1 MNREEQIKK
10 AHDLLSEGKFEE
22 ARSLVEAIK
31 KHDADELENKASE
44 EQPEE
49 DKTVEETKD
58 EEQEEQKESEPE
70 KQAEDEENTVGYS
83 ADLGQS
89 PFTSFEEQKQPKDE
103 EKRSFEQEGE
113 EENMEKVVLDGK
125 EISQPE
131 TEVRGFLN
139 YVRSHNPKMDLRAL
153 PEGVKST
160 DVGAIIP
167 QDIVT
172 KTKMLPE
179 TVVDLRNLVQTVK
192 VSTPTGKY
200 PILKSTEAV
209 MHTVEELEAN
219 PDLDKPQFENVLYD
233 VDTYR
238 GQIPVSR
245 ESLDDSDEDLGALI
259 ARHIQRITLNTANAQ
274 IVANLKTATAKT
286 VNNLDEIKT
295 IINTEFDPA
304 YNLQFVVSQSFYN
317 EVDLMKDN
325 EGRYLLQPSITAQSG
340 KSLLGLNVTVLS
352 DKLLAGEALNKKVAF
367 LGDPAGFTSFF
378 DRNEMA
384 VRWQEHQHYGEILA
398 AAMRFDVKTVDAAAG
413 KFLTLDTAAA
423 ASAGTGE

>member
-1 MNREEQIKK
+1 MIRLTREEQLGE
-10 AHDLLSEGKFEE
+10 ARRLLSEGQLEE
-22 ARSLVEAIK
+22 ARSLIDSMKEEEQRSAEQKAKAEVKEEK
-31 KHDADELENKASE
+31 PKEDVKEEEPKDEKPKEDVKEKEEDKE
-44 EQPEE
+44 EQPKENKEE
-49 DKTVEETKD
+49 R
-58 EEQEEQKESEPE
+58 
-70 KQAEDEENTVGYS
+70 S
-83 ADLGQS
+83 A
-89 PFTSFEEQKQPKDE
+89 PKGE
-103 EKRSFEQEGE
+103 EK
-113 EENMEKVVLDGK
+113 NMETVVLNGK
-125 EISQPE
+125 EVAGE
-131 TEVRGFLN
+131 KNEVRGFLE
-139 YVRSHNPKMDLRAL
+139 YVRTHNPKADFRAL

-167 QDIVT
+167 EDIVT

-179 TVVDLRNLVQTVK
+179 TVVDLRNLVSTVK
-192 VSTPTGKY
+192 VNTPTGKY

-209 MHTVEELEAN
+209 MHTVAELEAN

-259 ARHIQRITLNTANAQ
+259 ARHIQRIALNTANSK
-274 IVANLKTATAKT
+274 IVANLKTATPKT
-286 VNNLDEIKT
+286 VKNLDDIKT

-325 EGRYLLQPSITAQSG
+325 EGRYMLQPSITAQSG
-340 KSLLGLNVTVLS
+340 KSLLGLDVTVLS
-352 DKLLAGEALNKKVAF
+352 DKLLGEAGDKVAF
-367 LGDPAGFTSFF
+367 LGDPAGFTAFF

-398 AAMRFDVKTVDAAAG
+398 SAMRFDVKTVDANAG
-413 KFLTLDTAAA
+413 KFLTLNTA
-423 ASAGTGE
+423 GE

>member
-1 MNREEQIKK
+1 MIRLTREEQL
-10 AHDLLSEGKFEE
+10 AEARRLLSEGQLEE
-22 ARSLVEAIK
+22 ARSLIDSMKE
-31 KHDADELENKASE
+31 E
-44 EQPEE
+44 EQRSAEQEAKADIKEEKPKEDVKEE
-49 DKTVEETKD
+49 DPKD
-58 EEQEEQKESEPE
+58 EKPKEDVKEKEEVKE
-70 KQAEDEENTVGYS
+70 
-83 ADLGQS
+83 
-89 PFTSFEEQKQPKDE
+89 KQPKENKEERSAPKGE
-103 EKRSFEQEGE
+103 EK
-113 EENMEKVVLDGK
+113 NMETVVLNGK
-125 EISQPE
+125 EVAGE
-131 TEVRGFLN
+131 KNEVRGFLE
-139 YVRSHNPKMDLRAL
+139 YVRTHNPKADFRAL

-167 QDIVT
+167 EDIVT
-172 KTKMLPE
+172 KTRMLPE
-179 TVVDLRNLVQTVK
+179 TVVDLRNMVSTVK
-192 VSTPTGKY
+192 VNTPTGKY

-259 ARHIQRITLNTANAQ
+259 ARHIQRIALNTANAK

-286 VNNLDEIKT
+286 VKNLDEIKT

-304 YNLQFVVSQSFYN
+304 YNLQFVMSQSFYN

-325 EGRYLLQPSITAQSG
+325 EGRYMLQPSVTAQSG

-352 DKLLAGEALNKKVAF
+352 DKLLGGSAGAKVAF
-367 LGDPAGFTSFF
+367 LGDPAGFTAFF

-398 AAMRFDVKTVDAAAG
+398 SAMRFDVKTVDANAG
-413 KFLTLDTAAA
+413 KFLTLTPEVV
-423 ASAGTGE
+423 GG

>member
-22 ARSLVEAIK
+22 ARSLVDAIK
-31 KHDADELENKASE
+31 KHDAEELENKASE

-49 DKTVEETKD
+49 DKIVEETKD
-58 EEQEEQKESEPE
+58 EEKEEPKEPE
-70 KQAEDEENTVGYS
+70 AEKQPEE
-83 ADLGQS
+83 
-89 PFTSFEEQKQPKDE
+89 QPKDE
-103 EKRSFEQEGE
+103 EKRSLEQEGE

-125 EISQPE
+125 DISQPE

-139 YVRSHNPKMDLRAL
+139 YVRSHNPKLDLRAL

-172 KTKMLPE
+172 KTKTLPE

-233 VDTYR
+233 VNTYR

-259 ARHIQRITLNTANAQ
+259 ARHIQRIALNTANAK
-274 IVANLKTATAKT
+274 IVENLKTATPKT
-286 VNNLDEIKT
+286 VKNLDEIKA

-325 EGRYLLQPSITAQSG
+325 EGRYMLQPSITAQSG

-352 DKLLAGEALNKKVAF
+352 DKLLGGSAGAKVAF

-398 AAMRFDVKTVDAAAG
+398 AAMRFDVKKVDAAAG
-413 KFLTLDTAAA
+413 KFLTLTP
-423 ASAGTGE
+423 EVK

>member
-10 AHDLLSEGKFEE
+10 AHDLLSDGKFEE

-31 KHDADELENKASE
+31 KQDAEELEKKASDKK
-44 EQPEE
+44 PDE

-58 EEQEEQKESEPE
+58 EEKEEEQKEQKEQKEQEPE
-70 KQAEDEENTVGYS
+70 KKEEKE
-83 ADLGQS
+83 
-89 PFTSFEEQKQPKDE
+89 PEKKQKNE
-103 EKRSFEQEGE
+103 EKRSLEQKGE
-113 EENMEKVVLDGK
+113 EKNMEKVVLDGK

-153 PEGVKST
+153 PTGVKST

-219 PDLDKPQFENVLYD
+219 PDLDKPQFDNVLYD

-259 ARHIQRITLNTANAQ
+259 ARHIQRIALNTANSK
-274 IVANLKTATAKT
+274 IVENLKTATAKT
-286 VNNLDEIKT
+286 VKNLDEIKT

-352 DKLLAGEALNKKVAF
+352 DKLLAGTGSNKKVAF
-367 LGDPAGFTSFF
+367 LGDPAGFTAFF

-398 AAMRFDVKTVDAAAG
+398 AAMRFDVKKVDAAAG
-413 KFLTLDTAAA
+413 KFLTLAPA
-423 ASAGTGE
+423 ASEGVGA

>member
-10 AHDLLSEGKFEE
+10 AHDLLSDGKFEE

-31 KHDADELENKASE
+31 KQDAEEFEKKASDKK
-44 EQPEE
+44 PDE

-58 EEQEEQKESEPE
+58 EEKEEPKEQEPE
-70 KQAEDEENTVGYS
+70 KKEEKE
-83 ADLGQS
+83 
-89 PFTSFEEQKQPKDE
+89 PEKKQKDE
-103 EKRSFEQEGE
+103 EKRSLEQKGE
-113 EENMEKVVLDGK
+113 EKNMEKVVLDGK
-125 EISQPE
+125 EISQQE

-245 ESLDDSDEDLGALI
+245 ESLDDSDEDLGALVG
-259 ARHIQRITLNTANAQ
+259 RHVQRITLNTANSK
-274 IVANLKTATAKT
+274 IVENLKTATAKT
-286 VNNLDEIKT
+286 VKNLDEIKT

-352 DKLLAGEALNKKVAF
+352 DKLLAGEAPNKKVAF

-378 DRNEMA
+378 DRNELA

-413 KFLTLDTAAA
+413 KFLTLDTTAVVP
-423 ASAGTGE
+423 GVGG

>member
-1 MNREEQIKK
+1 MDREEQIKK
-10 AHDLLSEGKFEE
+10 AQEFLSDGNFEE

-31 KHDADELENKASE
+31 KHDAEHTA
-44 EQPEE
+44 E
-49 DKTVEETKD
+49 DK
-58 EEQEEQKESEPE
+58 KESEDKKEPE
-70 KQAEDEENTVGYS
+70 VKEQEDKKEPKVKEQEDKKEPEVKEPDVKKENEEEKEV
-83 ADLGQS
+83 
-89 PFTSFEEQKQPKDE
+89 KK
-103 EKRSFEQEGE
+103 EKRSFEPKGE
-113 EENMEKVVLDGK
+113 EINMEKVVLDGK
-125 EISQPE
+125 EITQPE

-153 PEGVKST
+153 PDGVKST

-172 KTKMLPE
+172 KTKTLPE

-192 VSTPTGKY
+192 VNTPTGKY

-209 MHTVEELEAN
+209 MHTVEELQAN
-219 PDLDKPQFENVLYD
+219 PDLGKPQFEDVLYD

-259 ARHIQRITLNTANAQ
+259 ARHIQRIALNTANAE
-274 IVANLKTATAKT
+274 IVKELKTATPKT
-286 VNNLDEIKT
+286 VKNLDEIKA

-304 YNLQFVVSQSFYN
+304 YNLQFIVSQSFYN

-352 DKLLAGEALNKKVAF
+352 DKLLAGTSASNKKVAF

-384 VRWQEHQHYGEILA
+384 VRWQEHQNYGEILA
-398 AAMRFDVKTVDAAAG
+398 AAMRFDVKKVDAAAG
-413 KFLTLDTAAA
+413 KFLTLAPTVPG
-423 ASAGTGE
+423 AGGGE

>member
-10 AHDLLSEGKFEE
+10 AHDLLSDGKFEE

-31 KHDADELENKASE
+31 KQDAEELEKKASDKK
-44 EQPEE
+44 PEE

-58 EEQEEQKESEPE
+58 EEKEEPKEQEPE
-70 KQAEDEENTVGYS
+70 KKEETE
-83 ADLGQS
+83 
-89 PFTSFEEQKQPKDE
+89 PEKKQKYE
-103 EKRSFEQEGE
+103 EKRSLEQKGE
-113 EENMEKVVLDGK
+113 EKNMEKVVLDGK

-259 ARHIQRITLNTANAQ
+259 GRHVQRIALNTANSK
-274 IVANLKTATAKT
+274 IVENLKTATAKT
-286 VNNLDEIKT
+286 VKNLDEIKT

-352 DKLLAGEALNKKVAF
+352 DKLLAGSEAPNKKVAF

-398 AAMRFDVKTVDAAAG
+398 AAMRFDVKKVDAAAG

-423 ASAGTGE
+423 AASEGLGA

>member
-22 ARSLVEAIK
+22 ARSLVDAIK
-31 KHDADELENKASE
+31 KHDAEELENKASE

-49 DKTVEETKD
+49 DKIVEETKD
-58 EEQEEQKESEPE
+58 EEKEEPKEPE
-70 KQAEDEENTVGYS
+70 TEKEPEE
-83 ADLGQS
+83 
-89 PFTSFEEQKQPKDE
+89 QPKDE
-103 EKRSFEQEGE
+103 EKRSLEQEGE

-172 KTKMLPE
+172 KTKTLPE
-179 TVVDLRNLVQTVK
+179 TVVDLRKLVQTVK

-259 ARHIQRITLNTANAQ
+259 ARHIQRIALNTANSK
-274 IVANLKTATAKT
+274 IVENLKTATPKT
-286 VNNLDEIKT
+286 VKNLDEIKA

-325 EGRYLLQPSITAQSG
+325 EGRYMLQPSITAQSG

-352 DKLLAGEALNKKVAF
+352 DKLLGGSAGAKVAF

-398 AAMRFDVKTVDAAAG
+398 AAMRFDVKKVDAAAG
-413 KFLTLDTAAA
+413 KFLTLTP
-423 ASAGTGE
+423 EVK

>member
-22 ARSLVEAIK
+22 ARSLVDAIK
-31 KHDADELENKASE
+31 KHDAEELENKASE

-58 EEQEEQKESEPE
+58 EEKEEQKEPEQE
-70 KQAEDEENTVGYS
+70 KQAEKQPEE
-83 ADLGQS
+83 
-89 PFTSFEEQKQPKDE
+89 QPKDE
-103 EKRSFEQEGE
+103 EKRSLEQEGE

-139 YVRSHNPKMDLRAL
+139 YVRSHNSKMDLRAL

-179 TVVDLRNLVQTVK
+179 TVVDLRNLVQAVK
-192 VSTPTGKY
+192 VSTATGKY

-209 MHTVEELEAN
+209 MHSVKELEAN

-238 GQIPVSR
+238 GQIPISR

-259 ARHIQRITLNTANAQ
+259 ARHIQRITLNTANAE
-274 IVANLKTATAKT
+274 IVKNLKTATAKT
-286 VNNLDEIKT
+286 VKNLDEIKT

-352 DKLLAGEALNKKVAF
+352 DKLLAGAEAPNKKVAF

-378 DRNEMA
+378 DRNELA
-384 VRWQEHQHYGEILA
+384 VRWQEHQNYGEILA
-398 AAMRFDVKTVDAAAG
+398 AAMRFDVKTVDEAAG

-423 ASAGTGE
+423 DTEE

>member
-10 AHDLLSEGKFEE
+10 AHDLLSEGNFDE
-22 ARSLVEAIK
+22 ARSLVDAIK
-31 KHDADELENKASE
+31 KHDAEELENKASE

-49 DKTVEETKD
+49 DKVVEETKD
-58 EEQEEQKESEPE
+58 EEKEEQKEPETE
-70 KQAEDEENTVGYS
+70 KQ
-83 ADLGQS
+83 
-89 PFTSFEEQKQPKDE
+89 PEEQQKDE
-103 EKRSFEQEGE
+103 EKRSLEQEGE

-167 QDIVT
+167 EDIVT
-172 KTKMLPE
+172 KTKTLPE

-259 ARHIQRITLNTANAQ
+259 ARHIQRIALNTANAK
-274 IVANLKTATAKT
+274 IVENLKTATAKT
-286 VNNLDEIKT
+286 VKNLDEIKT

-325 EGRYLLQPSITAQSG
+325 EGRYMLQPSITAQSG

-352 DKLLAGEALNKKVAF
+352 DKLLAGEAPNKKVAF

-398 AAMRFDVKTVDAAAG
+398 AAMRFDVKKVDAAAG
-413 KFLTLDTAAA
+413 KLLTLAP
-423 ASAGTGE
+423 EVK

>member
-22 ARSLVEAIK
+22 ARSLVDAIK
-31 KHDADELENKASE
+31 KHDAEELENKASE
-44 EQPEE
+44 KQPEE
-49 DKTVEETKD
+49 DKIVEETKD
-58 EEQEEQKESEPE
+58 EEKEEQKESEPE
-70 KQAEDEENTVGYS
+70 KQ
-83 ADLGQS
+83 
-89 PFTSFEEQKQPKDE
+89 PEEQPGKQQKDE
-103 EKRSFEQEGE
+103 EKRSLEQEGE
-113 EENMEKVVLDGK
+113 EENMEQVVLDGK

-259 ARHIQRITLNTANAQ
+259 ARHIQRIALNTANAK
-274 IVANLKTATAKT
+274 IVENLKTATAKT
-286 VNNLDEIKT
+286 VKNLDEIKT

-352 DKLLAGEALNKKVAF
+352 DKLLAGASAPNKKVAF

-398 AAMRFDVKTVDAAAG
+398 AAMRFDVKKVDAAAG

-423 ASAGTGE
+423 AGLGE

>member
-31 KHDADELENKASE
+31 KQDAEELEKKASE
-44 EQPEE
+44 KQPEE
-49 DKTVEETKD
+49 DKIVEETKD
-58 EEQEEQKESEPE
+58 EEKEEPKEQEPE
-70 KQAEDEENTVGYS
+70 KKEEKE
-83 ADLGQS
+83 
-89 PFTSFEEQKQPKDE
+89 PEKKQKDE
-103 EKRSFEQEGE
+103 EKRSLEQKGE
-113 EENMEKVVLDGK
+113 EKNMEKVVLDGK

-259 ARHIQRITLNTANAQ
+259 GRHVQRIALNTANSK
-274 IVANLKTATAKT
+274 IVENLKTATAKT
-286 VNNLDEIKT
+286 VKNLDEIKT

-352 DKLLAGEALNKKVAF
+352 DKLLAGSEAPNKKVAF

-398 AAMRFDVKTVDAAAG
+398 AAMRFDVKKVDAAAG
-413 KFLTLDTAAA
+413 KFLTLDTA
-423 ASAGTGE
+423 GE

>member
-10 AHDLLSEGKFEE
+10 AHDLLSEGNFEE
-22 ARSLVEAIK
+22 ARSLVDAIK
-31 KHDADELENKASE
+31 KHDAEELENKASE

-49 DKTVEETKD
+49 DKIVEETKD
-58 EEQEEQKESEPE
+58 EEKEEPKELETEKEPE
-70 KQAEDEENTVGYS
+70 E
-83 ADLGQS
+83 
-89 PFTSFEEQKQPKDE
+89 QPKDE
-103 EKRSFEQEGE
+103 EKRSLEQEGE

-172 KTKMLPE
+172 KTKTLPE

-259 ARHIQRITLNTANAQ
+259 ARHIQRIALNTANSK
-274 IVANLKTATAKT
+274 IVENLKTATAKT
-286 VNNLDEIKT
+286 VKNLDEIKT

-352 DKLLAGEALNKKVAF
+352 DKLLAGEAPNKKVAF

-413 KFLTLDTAAA
+413 KFLTLDTAASEGLGA
-423 ASAGTGE
+423 

>member
-1 MNREEQIKK
+1 MNREEQLKK
-10 AHDLLSEGKFEE
+10 AHDLLSEGQFEE
-22 ARSLVEAIK
+22 ARSLVEAVK
-31 KHDADELENKASE
+31 KQDKEELEKKASDKK
-44 EQPEE
+44 PDE
-49 DKTVEETKD
+49 DKTAEETKD
-58 EEQEEQKESEPE
+58 EDKEEQKEQKEQETETE
-70 KQAEDEENTVGYS
+70 KK
-83 ADLGQS
+83 
-89 PFTSFEEQKQPKDE
+89 QKDK
-103 EKRSFEQEGE
+103 EKRSFEPKGE
-113 EENMEKVVLDGK
+113 EINMEKVVLDGK

-131 TEVRGFLN
+131 TEIRGFLN
-139 YVRSHNPKMDLRAL
+139 YVRSHNSKMDLRAL

-209 MHTVEELEAN
+209 MHTVAELEAN

-259 ARHIQRITLNTANAQ
+259 ARHIQRITLNTANAE
-274 IVANLKTATAKT
+274 IVKNLKTATAKT
-286 VNNLDEIKT
+286 VKNLDEIKT

-352 DKLLAGEALNKKVAF
+352 DKLLAGEAPNKKVAF

-413 KFLTLDTAAA
+413 KFLTLDTTVLP
-423 ASAGTGE
+423 GK

>member
-1 MNREEQIKK
+1 
-10 AHDLLSEGKFEE
+10 
-22 ARSLVEAIK
+22 
-31 KHDADELENKASE
+31 
-44 EQPEE
+44 
-49 DKTVEETKD
+49 
-58 EEQEEQKESEPE
+58 
-70 KQAEDEENTVGYS
+70 
-83 ADLGQS
+83 
-89 PFTSFEEQKQPKDE
+89 
-103 EKRSFEQEGE
+103 
-113 EENMEKVVLDGK
+113 MEKVVLDGK
-125 EISQPE
+125 EITQPE

-167 QDIVT
+167 EDIVT
-172 KTKMLPE
+172 KTKTLPE

-192 VSTPTGKY
+192 VNTPTGKY

-209 MHTVEELEAN
+209 MHTVAELEAN
-219 PDLDKPQFENVLYD
+219 PDLAKPKFEDVLYD

-259 ARHIQRITLNTANAQ
+259 SRHIQRIALNTANAK
-274 IVANLKTATAKT
+274 IVENLKTATAKT
-286 VNNLDEIKT
+286 VHNLDEIKT

-352 DKLLAGEALNKKVAF
+352 DKLLAGTASNKKVAF
-367 LGDPAGFTSFF
+367 LGDPAGFTAFF

-384 VRWQEHQHYGEILA
+384 VRWQEHQNYGEILA
-398 AAMRFDVKTVDAAAG
+398 AAMRFDVKKVDAAAG
-413 KFLTLDTAAA
+413 KFLTLEPTVP
-423 ASAGTGE
+423 GVGGGE

>member
-31 KHDADELENKASE
+31 KHDAEELENKASE

-49 DKTVEETKD
+49 NKIVEEPQDEEQKD
-58 EEQEEQKESEPE
+58 EEEQEEQ
-70 KQAEDEENTVGYS
+70 
-83 ADLGQS
+83 
-89 PFTSFEEQKQPKDE
+89 EEQEEPKKQPKDE
-103 EKRSFEQEGE
+103 EKRSLEQEGE

-125 EISQPE
+125 DISQPE

-172 KTKMLPE
+172 KTKTLPE

-259 ARHIQRITLNTANAQ
+259 ARHIQRIALNTANSK
-274 IVANLKTATAKT
+274 IVENLKTATAKT
-286 VNNLDEIKT
+286 VKNLDEIKT

-352 DKLLAGEALNKKVAF
+352 DKLLAGVAENKKVAF

-398 AAMRFDVKTVDAAAG
+398 AAMRFDVKKVDAAAG
-413 KFLTLDTAAA
+413 KFLTLAP
-423 ASAGTGE
+423 EVK

>member
-31 KHDADELENKASE
+31 KHDAEELENKASE

-49 DKTVEETKD
+49 NKTDEEPKD
-58 EEQEEQKESEPE
+58 EEPKDEEEQEETPK
-70 KQAEDEENTVGYS
+70 
-83 ADLGQS
+83 
-89 PFTSFEEQKQPKDE
+89 KQPKDE
-103 EKRSFEQEGE
+103 EKRSLEQEGE

-125 EISQPE
+125 DISQPE

-167 QDIVT
+167 EDIVT
-172 KTKMLPE
+172 KTKTLPE

-259 ARHIQRITLNTANAQ
+259 ARHIQRIALNTANAK
-274 IVANLKTATAKT
+274 IVENLKTATAKT
-286 VNNLDEIKT
+286 VKNLDEIKT

-325 EGRYLLQPSITAQSG
+325 EGRYMLQPSITAQSG

-352 DKLLAGEALNKKVAF
+352 DKLLAGEAPNKKVAF

-398 AAMRFDVKTVDAAAG
+398 AAMRFDVKKVDAAAG
-413 KFLTLDTAAA
+413 KFLTLDTSAAA
-423 ASAGTGE
+423 GVGGE

>member
-10 AHDLLSEGKFEE
+10 AQELLSDGNFEE

-31 KHDADELENKASE
+31 KHDAEHKA
-44 EQPEE
+44 E
-49 DKTVEETKD
+49 DKKESEDKKEPEVKEQEDKK
-58 EEQEEQKESEPE
+58 EPEVKEPEIKKEQEEEKEV
-70 KQAEDEENTVGYS
+70 K
-83 ADLGQS
+83 
-89 PFTSFEEQKQPKDE
+89 K
-103 EKRSFEQEGE
+103 EKRSFEPKGE
-113 EENMEKVVLDGK
+113 EIDMEKVVLDGK
-125 EISQPE
+125 EITQPE

-167 QDIVT
+167 EDIVT
-172 KTKMLPE
+172 KTKTLPE

-192 VSTPTGKY
+192 VNTPTGKY

-209 MHTVEELEAN
+209 MHTVAELEAN
-219 PDLDKPQFENVLYD
+219 PDLAKPQFEDVLYD

-259 ARHIQRITLNTANAQ
+259 ARHIQRIALNTANAE
-274 IVANLKTATAKT
+274 IVKNLKTATAKT
-286 VNNLDEIKT
+286 VHNLDEIKT

-352 DKLLAGEALNKKVAF
+352 DKLLAGTAPNKKVAF

-384 VRWQEHQHYGEILA
+384 VRWQEHQNYGEILA
-398 AAMRFDVKTVDAAAG
+398 AAMRFDVKKVDAAAG
-413 KFLTLDTAAA
+413 KFLTLEPAAK
-423 ASAGTGE
+423 

>member
-22 ARSLVEAIK
+22 ARSLVDAIK
-31 KHDADELENKASE
+31 KHDAEELENKASE

-49 DKTVEETKD
+49 DKIVEETKD
-58 EEQEEQKESEPE
+58 EEKEEPKEPE
-70 KQAEDEENTVGYS
+70 TETEKEPEE
-83 ADLGQS
+83 
-89 PFTSFEEQKQPKDE
+89 QPKDE
-103 EKRSFEQEGE
+103 EKRSLEQEGE

-172 KTKMLPE
+172 KTKTLPE

-259 ARHIQRITLNTANAQ
+259 ARHIQRIALNTANSK
-274 IVANLKTATAKT
+274 IVENLKTATPKT
-286 VNNLDEIKT
+286 VKNLDEIKA

-325 EGRYLLQPSITAQSG
+325 EGRYMLQPSITAQSG

-352 DKLLAGEALNKKVAF
+352 DKLLGGSAGAKVAF

-398 AAMRFDVKTVDAAAG
+398 AAMRFDVKKVDAAAG
-413 KFLTLDTAAA
+413 KFLTLTP
-423 ASAGTGE
+423 EVK

>member
-10 AHDLLSEGKFEE
+10 AQEFLSDGNFEE

-31 KHDADELENKASE
+31 KHDAEHKA
-44 EQPEE
+44 E
-49 DKTVEETKD
+49 DKKEPEVKEPEIKK
-58 EEQEEQKESEPE
+58 EQEEEKEV
-70 KQAEDEENTVGYS
+70 K
-83 ADLGQS
+83 
-89 PFTSFEEQKQPKDE
+89 K
-103 EKRSFEQEGE
+103 EKRSFEPKGE
-113 EENMEKVVLDGK
+113 EINMEKVVLDGK
-125 EISQPE
+125 EITQPE

-153 PEGVKST
+153 PAGVKST

-167 QDIVT
+167 EDIVT
-172 KTKMLPE
+172 KTKTLPE

-219 PDLDKPQFENVLYD
+219 PDLDKPQFQNVLYD

-259 ARHIQRITLNTANAQ
+259 ARHIQRIALNTANSK
-274 IVANLKTATAKT
+274 IVENLKTATPKT
-286 VNNLDEIKT
+286 VKNLDEIKA

-304 YNLQFVVSQSFYN
+304 YNLQFIVSQSFYN

-352 DKLLAGEALNKKVAF
+352 DKLLGGSAGSKVAF

-398 AAMRFDVKTVDAAAG
+398 AAMRFDVKKVDAAAG
-413 KFLTLDTAAA
+413 KFLTLAPTVP
-423 ASAGTGE
+423 GVGGGE

>member
-10 AHDLLSEGKFEE
+10 AHDLLSEGNFEE

-31 KHDADELENKASE
+31 KHDAEELENKASE

-49 DKTVEETKD
+49 DKIVEETKD
-58 EEQEEQKESEPE
+58 EEKEEQKEPETE
-70 KQAEDEENTVGYS
+70 KQPEE
-83 ADLGQS
+83 
-89 PFTSFEEQKQPKDE
+89 QPKDE
-103 EKRSFEQEGE
+103 EKRSLEQEGE

-172 KTKMLPE
+172 KTKTLPE

-233 VDTYR
+233 VATYR

-259 ARHIQRITLNTANAQ
+259 ARHIQRIALNTANSK
-274 IVANLKTATAKT
+274 IVENLKTATPKT
-286 VNNLDEIKT
+286 VKNLDEIKA

-325 EGRYLLQPSITAQSG
+325 EGRYMLQPSITAQSG

-352 DKLLAGEALNKKVAF
+352 DKLLGGSAGAKVAF

-398 AAMRFDVKTVDAAAG
+398 AAMRFDVKKVDAAAG
-413 KFLTLDTAAA
+413 KFLTLTP
-423 ASAGTGE
+423 EVK

>member
-22 ARSLVEAIK
+22 ARSLVDAIK
-31 KHDADELENKASE
+31 KHDAEELENKASE

-49 DKTVEETKD
+49 DKVDEETKD
-58 EEQEEQKESEPE
+58 EEKEEQKEPETE
-70 KQAEDEENTVGYS
+70 KQ
-83 ADLGQS
+83 
-89 PFTSFEEQKQPKDE
+89 PEEQQKDE
-103 EKRSFEQEGE
+103 EKRSLEQEGE

-172 KTKMLPE
+172 KTKTLPE

-192 VSTPTGKY
+192 VNTPTGKY

-209 MHTVEELEAN
+209 MHTVAELEAN

-259 ARHIQRITLNTANAQ
+259 ARHIQRIALNTANSK
-274 IVANLKTATAKT
+274 IVENLKTATAKT
-286 VNNLDEIKT
+286 VHNLDEVKT

-304 YNLQFVVSQSFYN
+304 YNLQFIVSQSFYN

-352 DKLLAGEALNKKVAF
+352 DKLLGGSAGAKVAF

-398 AAMRFDVKTVDAAAG
+398 AAMRFDVKKVDAAAG
-413 KFLTLDTAAA
+413 KFLTLEPAVK
-423 ASAGTGE
+423 

>member
-10 AHDLLSEGKFEE
+10 AHGLLSEGKFEE
-22 ARSLVEAIK
+22 ARSLVDAIK
-31 KHDADELENKASE
+31 KHDAEELESKASE

-49 DKTVEETKD
+49 DKIIEETKD
-58 EEQEEQKESEPE
+58 EEKEEQKEPETE
-70 KQAEDEENTVGYS
+70 KQPEE
-83 ADLGQS
+83 
-89 PFTSFEEQKQPKDE
+89 QPKDE
-103 EKRSFEQEGE
+103 EKRSLEQEGE

-153 PEGVKST
+153 PGGVKST

-172 KTKMLPE
+172 KTKTLPE

-259 ARHIQRITLNTANAQ
+259 ARHIQRIALNTANAK
-274 IVANLKTATAKT
+274 IVENLKTATPKT
-286 VNNLDEIKT
+286 VKNLDEIKA

-325 EGRYLLQPSITAQSG
+325 EGRYMLQPSITAQSG

-352 DKLLAGEALNKKVAF
+352 DKLLGGSPGAKVAF

-384 VRWQEHQHYGEILA
+384 VRWQDHQNYGEILA
-398 AAMRFDVKTVDAAAG
+398 AAMRFDVKKVDAAAG
-413 KFLTLDTAAA
+413 KFLTLTP
-423 ASAGTGE
+423 EVK

>member
-10 AHDLLSEGKFEE
+10 AHDLLSEGNFEE

-31 KHDADELENKASE
+31 KHDAEELENKASE

-49 DKTVEETKD
+49 DKIIEETKD
-58 EEQEEQKESEPE
+58 EEKEEPKEQEPEKESEE
-70 KQAEDEENTVGYS
+70 
-83 ADLGQS
+83 
-89 PFTSFEEQKQPKDE
+89 QPKDE
-103 EKRSFEQEGE
+103 EKRSLEQEGE

-172 KTKMLPE
+172 KTKTLPE

-209 MHTVEELEAN
+209 MHTVAELDAN

-259 ARHIQRITLNTANAQ
+259 ARHIQRIALNTANSK

-286 VNNLDEIKT
+286 VKNLDEIKT

-352 DKLLAGEALNKKVAF
+352 DKLLAGSEAPNKKVAF

-398 AAMRFDVKTVDAAAG
+398 AAMRFDVKKVDAAAG
-413 KFLTLDTAAA
+413 KFLTLDTTVV
-423 ASAGTGE
+423 AGE

>member
-10 AHDLLSEGKFEE
+10 AQELLSDGNFEE

-31 KHDADELENKASE
+31 KHDAEHK
-44 EQPEE
+44 PE
-49 DKTVEETKD
+49 DKKEPEDKQKPEDKKEPEVKKETEEEKAPD
-58 EEQEEQKESEPE
+58 VKESEDAKEPE
-70 KQAEDEENTVGYS
+70 DKKEV
-83 ADLGQS
+83 
-89 PFTSFEEQKQPKDE
+89 KK
-103 EKRSFEQEGE
+103 EKRSFEPKGE
-113 EENMEKVVLDGK
+113 EINMEKVVLDGK
-125 EISQPE
+125 EITQPE

-153 PEGVKST
+153 PEGVKAT

-172 KTKMLPE
+172 KTKTLPE

-192 VSTPTGKY
+192 VNTPTGKY

-219 PDLDKPQFENVLYD
+219 PDLAKPQFENVLYD
-233 VDTYR
+233 VKTYR

-259 ARHIQRITLNTANAQ
+259 ARHIQRIALNTANSK
-274 IVANLKTATAKT
+274 IVENLKTATPKT
-286 VNNLDEIKT
+286 VKNLDEIKA

-352 DKLLAGEALNKKVAF
+352 DKLLGGSAGAKVAF

-384 VRWQEHQHYGEILA
+384 VRWQEHQNYGEILA
-398 AAMRFDVKTVDAAAG
+398 AAMRFDVKKVDAAAG
-413 KFLTLDTAAA
+413 KFLTLAPAVP
-423 ASAGTGE
+423 GVGGE

>member
-1 MNREEQIKK
+1 MDREEQLKK
-10 AHDLLSEGKFEE
+10 AHDLLSEGQFEE
-22 ARSLVEAIK
+22 ARSLVEAVK
-31 KHDADELENKASE
+31 KQDKVELEKKA
-44 EQPEE
+44 
-49 DKTVEETKD
+49 
-58 EEQEEQKESEPE
+58 SEPE
-70 KQAEDEENTVGYS
+70 KEPEKESEKEPEKEPEKVVESEKEPEVKEPEKVAEAES
-83 ADLGQS
+83 
-89 PFTSFEEQKQPKDE
+89 
-103 EKRSFEQEGE
+103 EKRSLEPKGE
-113 EENMEKVVLDGK
+113 EINMEKVVLDGK
-125 EISQPE
+125 EITQPE

-139 YVRSHNPKMDLRAL
+139 YVRSHNSKMDLRAL

-167 QDIVT
+167 EDIVT

-192 VSTPTGKY
+192 VNTPTGKY
-200 PILKSTEAV
+200 PILKSTQAV
-209 MHTVEELEAN
+209 MHTVAELEAN

-259 ARHIQRITLNTANAQ
+259 ARHIQRITLNTANKY
-274 IVANLKTATAKT
+274 IVAALQTATAKAVT
-286 VNNLDEIKT
+286 NLDEIKT

-317 EVDLMKDN
+317 EVDLMKDA
-325 EGRYLLQPSITAQSG
+325 EGRYMLQPSITAQSG

-352 DKLLAGEALNKKVAF
+352 DTLLGGVAGAKVAF
-367 LGDPAGFTSFF
+367 LGDPAAFVSFF

-398 AAMRFDVKTVDAAAG
+398 AAMRFDVKKVDAAAG
-413 KFLTLDTAAA
+413 KYLTLTPAAK
-423 ASAGTGE
+423 

>member
-10 AHDLLSEGKFEE
+10 AHDLLSEGNFEE

-31 KHDADELENKASE
+31 KQDAEELENKASE

-49 DKTVEETKD
+49 DKIVEETKD
-58 EEQEEQKESEPE
+58 EETKDEEKEEQKESEPE
-70 KQAEDEENTVGYS
+70 KQ
-83 ADLGQS
+83 
-89 PFTSFEEQKQPKDE
+89 PEEQSKDE

-245 ESLDDSDEDLGALI
+245 ESLDDSDEDLGALVG
-259 ARHIQRITLNTANAQ
+259 RHVQRITLNTANSK
-274 IVANLKTATAKT
+274 IVENLKTATAKT
-286 VNNLDEIKT
+286 VKNLDEIKT

-352 DKLLAGEALNKKVAF
+352 DKLLAGEAPNKKVAF

-413 KFLTLDTAAA
+413 KFLTL
-423 ASAGTGE
+423 EPEVK

>member
-10 AHDLLSEGKFEE
+10 AQEFLSDGNFEE

-31 KHDADELENKASE
+31 KHDAEHKA
-44 EQPEE
+44 E
-49 DKTVEETKD
+49 DKKEPEVKEPEVKEQEVKEQED
-58 EEQEEQKESEPE
+58 KKEPEVKEPEIKKEQEEEKEV
-70 KQAEDEENTVGYS
+70 K
-83 ADLGQS
+83 
-89 PFTSFEEQKQPKDE
+89 K
-103 EKRSFEQEGE
+103 EKRSFEPKGE
-113 EENMEKVVLDGK
+113 EINMEKVVLDGK
-125 EISQPE
+125 EITQPE

-153 PEGVKST
+153 PEGVKAT

-172 KTKMLPE
+172 KTKTLPE

-192 VSTPTGKY
+192 VNTPTGKY

-209 MHTVEELEAN
+209 MHTVDELEAN

-259 ARHIQRITLNTANAQ
+259 ARHIQRIALNTANSK
-274 IVANLKTATAKT
+274 IVENLKTATAKT
-286 VNNLDEIKT
+286 VHNLDEVKT

-352 DKLLAGEALNKKVAF
+352 DKLLAGTAPNKKVAF

-413 KFLTLDTAAA
+413 KFLTLDTSAAA
-423 ASAGTGE
+423 GGGGE

>member
-22 ARSLVEAIK
+22 ARSLVDAIK
-31 KHDADELENKASE
+31 KHDAEELENKASE

-49 DKTVEETKD
+49 DKIVEETKD
-58 EEQEEQKESEPE
+58 EEKEEQKEPEPE
-70 KQAEDEENTVGYS
+70 EQ
-83 ADLGQS
+83 
-89 PFTSFEEQKQPKDE
+89 PEEQQKDE
-103 EKRSFEQEGE
+103 EKRSLEQEGE

-172 KTKMLPE
+172 KTKTLPE

-209 MHTVEELEAN
+209 MHTVAELEAN

-259 ARHIQRITLNTANAQ
+259 ARHVQRIALNTANSK
-274 IVANLKTATAKT
+274 IVENLKTATAKT
-286 VNNLDEIKT
+286 VHNLDEIKT

-325 EGRYLLQPSITAQSG
+325 EGRYMLQPSITAQSG

-352 DKLLAGEALNKKVAF
+352 DKLLGGSAGAKVAF

-398 AAMRFDVKTVDAAAG
+398 AAMRFDVKKVDAAAG
-413 KFLTLDTAAA
+413 KFLTLAP
-423 ASAGTGE
+423 EVK

>member
-10 AHDLLSEGKFEE
+10 AHDLLSDGKFEE

-31 KHDADELENKASE
+31 KQDAEELEKKASDKKSD
-44 EQPEE
+44 E
-49 DKTVEETKD
+49 DKPVEETK
-58 EEQEEQKESEPE
+58 ETKEKEEQKEQKPEKKEEKEPE
-70 KQAEDEENTVGYS
+70 K
-83 ADLGQS
+83 
-89 PFTSFEEQKQPKDE
+89 KQKDE
-103 EKRSFEQEGE
+103 EKRSVEQKGE
-113 EENMEKVVLDGK
+113 EKNMKKVVLDGK

-245 ESLDDSDEDLGALI
+245 ESLDDSDEDLGVLVG
-259 ARHIQRITLNTANAQ
+259 RHVQRITLNTANSK
-274 IVANLKTATAKT
+274 IVENLKTATAKT
-286 VNNLDEIKT
+286 VKNLDEIKT

-352 DKLLAGEALNKKVAF
+352 DKLLAGEAPNKKVAF

>member
-22 ARSLVEAIK
+22 ARSLVDAIK
-31 KHDADELENKASE
+31 KHDAEELENKASE

-49 DKTVEETKD
+49 DKIVEETKD
-58 EEQEEQKESEPE
+58 EEKEEPKEPE
-70 KQAEDEENTVGYS
+70 TEKEPEE
-83 ADLGQS
+83 
-89 PFTSFEEQKQPKDE
+89 QPKDE
-103 EKRSFEQEGE
+103 EKRSLEQEGE

-172 KTKMLPE
+172 KTKTLPE

-259 ARHIQRITLNTANAQ
+259 ARHIQRIALNTANAK
-274 IVANLKTATAKT
+274 IVENLKTATAKT
-286 VNNLDEIKT
+286 VKNLDEIKT

-352 DKLLAGEALNKKVAF
+352 DKLLAGEDLNKKVAF

-398 AAMRFDVKTVDAAAG
+398 AAMRFDVKKVDAAAG
-413 KFLTLDTAAA
+413 KFVTL
-423 ASAGTGE
+423 EPEVK

>member
-22 ARSLVEAIK
+22 ARSLVDAIK
-31 KHDADELENKASE
+31 KHDAEELENKASE

-49 DKTVEETKD
+49 DKIVEETKD
-58 EEQEEQKESEPE
+58 EEKESEPE
-70 KQAEDEENTVGYS
+70 EQLE
-83 ADLGQS
+83 
-89 PFTSFEEQKQPKDE
+89 EEQPEEEQPEEQQKDE
-103 EKRSFEQEGE
+103 EKRSLEQEGE

-172 KTKMLPE
+172 KTKTLPE

-259 ARHIQRITLNTANAQ
+259 ARHIQRIALNTANAK
-274 IVANLKTATAKT
+274 IVENLKTATAKT
-286 VNNLDEIKT
+286 VKNLDEIKT

-352 DKLLAGEALNKKVAF
+352 DKLLAGEAPNKKVAF

-398 AAMRFDVKTVDAAAG
+398 AAMRFDVKKVDAAAG
-413 KFLTLDTAAA
+413 KFVTL
-423 ASAGTGE
+423 EPEVK

>member
-10 AHDLLSEGKFEE
+10 AQELLSDGNFEE

-31 KHDADELENKASE
+31 KHDAEHKA
-44 EQPEE
+44 E
-49 DKTVEETKD
+49 DKKESEDKKEPEVKEQEDK
-58 EEQEEQKESEPE
+58 EPEIKKEQEEEKEV
-70 KQAEDEENTVGYS
+70 K
-83 ADLGQS
+83 
-89 PFTSFEEQKQPKDE
+89 K
-103 EKRSFEQEGE
+103 EKRSFEPKGE
-113 EENMEKVVLDGK
+113 EINMEKVVLDGK
-125 EISQPE
+125 EITQPE

-153 PEGVKST
+153 PEGVKAT

-172 KTKMLPE
+172 KTKTLPE

-192 VSTPTGKY
+192 VNTPTGKY

-219 PDLDKPQFENVLYD
+219 PDLAKPQFENVLYD
-233 VDTYR
+233 VKTYR

-259 ARHIQRITLNTANAQ
+259 ARHIQRIALNTANSK
-274 IVANLKTATAKT
+274 IVENLKTATPKT
-286 VNNLDEIKT
+286 VKNLDEIKA

-304 YNLQFVVSQSFYN
+304 YNLQFIVSQSFYN

-352 DKLLAGEALNKKVAF
+352 DKLLGGSAGAKVAF

-384 VRWQEHQHYGEILA
+384 VRWQEHQNYGEILA
-398 AAMRFDVKTVDAAAG
+398 AAMRFDVKKVDAAAG
-413 KFLTLDTAAA
+413 KFLTLAPTVP
-423 ASAGTGE
+423 GVGGGE